1 MGRRPGSWA
10 RGSLERVQAMD
21 VRAMFRYACAMT
33 SRVSNRFGGESRLAF
48 PEGFL
53 WGAATSAYQ
62 IEGAAH
68 EDGRGESIWDRFAKT
83 SGLVKDGSDGDVAC
97 DHYHRW
103 RGDVDLMRSLGLGAY
118 RFSVAWPRVFP
129 TGKGPLNERGLDFYS
144 RLVDGLLDRGLAP
157 YVTLYHWDLPQGLQ
171 DEGGWTSR
179 ATAERFVEYTE
190 AVVRRLGDRVK
201 HWITHNEPWCASI
214 VGHAKGHH
222 APGLRDWS
230 AALVASHHLLLS
242 HGLAV
247 PVIREHSAGAEVGIT
262 LNLSPSMPASRSPE
276 DASAAR
282 HHDGFMNRWFLEP
295 VFRGQYPDDMIRDYA
310 ELGYMP
316 RDWETSIVRD
326 GDLARIAVP
335 TDFFGVNY
343 YNRHVARS
351 EKIAEEDNQPRT
363 IVVPPGAEHTDIG
376 WEVYA
381 KGIFE
386 VLMRVHLEYRPAK
399 ILVTENGAAYS
410 TGPVAGPDGKKHVP
424 DTKRIAFLRDHLAWT
439 QRAIDLGVKV
449 EGYFLWSILDNYEWD
464 WGYTQR
470 FGITWVDYATQER
483 IPKDSAHWYRRVIE
497 ENAVPLE

>member
-1 MGRRPGSWA
+1 
-10 RGSLERVQAMD
+10 
-21 VRAMFRYACAMT
+21 MT
-33 SRVSNRFGGESRLAF
+33 SRVSDRVGHGDRRTF
-48 PEGFL
+48 PKGFL

-83 SGLVKDGSDGDVAC
+83 SGLVKDGSNGDVAC

-103 RGDVDLMRSLGLGAY
+103 REDIDLMKGLGIAAY
-118 RFSVAWPRVFP
+118 RFSIAWPRVFP

-144 RLVDGLLDRGLAP
+144 RLVDRLLERGMAP
-157 YVTLYHWDLPQGLQ
+157 YVTLYHWDLPQALQ
-171 DEGGWTSR
+171 DEGGWTNR
-179 ATAERFVEYTE
+179 ATAERFVEYSD
-190 AVVRRLGDRVK
+190 AVARRLGDRVK
-201 HWITHNEPWCASI
+201 HWITHNEPWCAAL

-247 PVIREHSAGAEVGIT
+247 PVIRANSAGAEVGIT
-262 LNLSPSMPASRSPE
+262 LNLSPSMPASKSPE
-276 DASAAR
+276 DVSAAR

-295 VFRGQYPDDMIRDYA
+295 VFRAQYPDDMIRDYA
-310 ELGYMP
+310 ELGYVP
-316 RDWETSIVRD
+316 RDWETSIVRA
-326 GDLARIAVP
+326 GDLAHIAVP
-335 TDFFGVNY
+335 TDFLGVNY

-351 EKIAEEDNQPRT
+351 EKIAEQDNQPRT
-363 IVVPPGAEHTDIG
+363 IVVPPDAEHTDIG

-410 TGPVAGPDGKKHVP
+410 IGPVVGTDGKKHVP

-439 QRAIDLGVKV
+439 QKAIELGANV

-497 ENAVPLE
+497 ENAVVE